1 MFQRLYEFAKQL
13 LVLTTDTQQ
22 NKLEI
27 RELQQQVQSLST
39 SLQDLAFEVR
49 RLRDEHQHEQ
59 EKMVLRL
66 ENASLR
72 LEQKLLAAGDRS
84 DREVGLDAAGDP

>member
-1 MFQRLYEFAKQL
+1 MFQRLYELAKQL

-27 RELQQQVQSLST
+27 RELQQQMQSLST
-39 SLQDLAFEVR
+39 ALQELVFEVR
-49 RLRDEHQHEQ
+49 RIREDHEHER
-59 EKMVLRL
+59 EKMILRL

-72 LEQKLLAAGDRS
+72 LEQKLLTPGDGA
-84 DREVGLDAAGDP
+84 DREAGDP